1 MVSFPVNFENN
12 YFLKKKKKKGLP
24 QSYFMKANIQKP
36 QHTLKQTLNAPGSD
50 YPVSFFLPLLTMH
63 LDVYVGQ

>member
-1 MVSFPVNFENN
+1 
-12 YFLKKKKKKGLP
+12 
-24 QSYFMKANIQKP
+24 MKANIQKP

-63 LDVYVGQ
+63 LDVDVLELWRG